1 MTAGKPAAWS
11 SPRLKA
17 DLVLLLVAMIWG
29 SAFVAQRVAAQQAS
43 VYLFNGVRFLI
54 GALAILPFL
63 LLSEASK
70 RKLPLGALVGM
81 ALAGLLLFAGTSL
94 QQYGM
99 RFTTAANAGFITGL
113 YVVLIPLYLALV
125 LRSPPRPIVWLA
137 AGLAAIGLF
146 LLSTG
151 GSFALAPGDAYELAG
166 AAMWACHVLLIGWL
180 VQRTDIF
187 PLAVIQYLA
196 CAALSLGLGWLLEPY
211 NIAELS
217 GIWWAVVYTGI
228 FSIGLGYTL
237 QAVGQKVAP
246 PADAAIILSCEAA
259 FAAIGGWLLL
269 DERLNAIQLVGCGLM
284 LLGMILAQ
292 VFPSSG
298 RDNKNLTHGEVA
310 L

>member
-1 MTAGKPAAWS
+1 
-11 SPRLKA
+11 
-17 DLVLLLVAMIWG
+17 
-29 SAFVAQRVAAQQAS
+29 
-43 VYLFNGVRFLI
+43 
-54 GALAILPFL
+54 
-63 LLSEASK
+63 
-70 RKLPLGALVGM
+70 
-81 ALAGLLLFAGTSL
+81 
-94 QQYGM
+94 
-99 RFTTAANAGFITGL
+99 
-113 YVVLIPLYLALV
+113 
-125 LRSPPRPIVWLA
+125 
-137 AGLAAIGLF
+137 
-146 LLSTG
+146 
-151 GSFALAPGDAYELAG
+151 
-166 AAMWACHVLLIGWL
+166 
-180 VQRTDIF
+180 
-187 PLAVIQYLA
+187 
-196 CAALSLGLGWLLEPY
+196 LLEPY